1 MVMHW
6 IYLHNSL
13 INIFVLLARVTYLPN
28 NSFHY
33 LVVRLP
39 YIKSYP
45 DTSSKSFAK
54 FIEYKDF
61 VILLIMRMSQKTRH
75 HLYTLFEDQAILR
88 F

>member
-33 LVVRLP
+33 LIVRLP
-39 YIKSYP
+39 YIKSYDDDNP

-61 VILLIMRMSQKTRH
+61 VIRDSVLNNENVSENAPSTG
-75 HLYTLFEDQAILR
+75 
-88 F
+88 